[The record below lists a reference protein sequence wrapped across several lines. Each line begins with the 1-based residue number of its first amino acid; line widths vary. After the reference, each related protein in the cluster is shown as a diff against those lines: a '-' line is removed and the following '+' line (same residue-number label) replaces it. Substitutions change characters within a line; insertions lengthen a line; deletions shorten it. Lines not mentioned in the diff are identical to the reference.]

1 MAPALVTLTTDFGT
15 RDPYVAAMKGVL
27 LRGCPGVAVVDL
39 THEIAPQNLVE
50 AALFLDAALPEF
62 PAGAVHVAVVD
73 PGVGTARRPL
83 AARAGGHTLVFPDN
97 GLCSLFFR
105 RIPPEAVHVI
115 EQCPLFPERR
125 GATFHGRDVFAP
137 AAAWLALDNPV
148 KSLGPPAAERPLRL
162 YLPEPVTDPSGRMS
176 GEVLHVD
183 RFGNA
188 VTNLPGAEELRGAV
202 VVEGLGD
209 PVHIPVRRTYGD
221 ANPGELVAV
230 TGSTGRLEIA
240 LRDGS
245 AARVLGLG
253 AGAKVSFVPE
263 RE

>member
-1 MAPALVTLTTDFGT
+1 MTPALVTLTTDFGT

-27 LRGCPGVAVVDL
+27 LRGCPEVTVVDL

-50 AALFLDAALPEF
+50 ATLFLDAALPEF

-73 PGVGTARRPL
+73 PGVGTTRRPL

-105 RIPPEAVHVI
+105 RTPPEAVHVI
-115 EQCPLFPERR
+115 ERCPLFPQRR

-137 AAAWLALDNPV
+137 AAAWLALGNPV
-148 KSLGPPAAERPLRL
+148 ESLGPPAEERPLRL
-162 YLPEPVTDPSGRMS
+162 YLPEPAKDASGRMS

-188 VTNLPGAEELRGAV
+188 VTNLPGGEELRGTV
-202 VVEGLGD
+202 VVELPGD
-209 PVHIPVRRTYGD
+209 PVRIPVRRTYGD
-221 ANPGELVAV
+221 ADPGGLVAV
-230 TGSTGRLEIA
+230 TGSTGRLEVA

-245 AARVLGLG
+245 AARRLGLG
-253 AGAKVSFVPE
+253 TGAKVSFVPE